1 MNLPL
6 LKQPDYTLADWEQWD
21 GRWELIDGVAYDM
34 TPAPNTSHQAISL
47 ELTLRIGNLLEEAR
61 KKSGGGCRTFVAPTD
76 VYLAP
81 RTVVQPDLLIV
92 CDPAKISVRG
102 IEGAPDV
109 VVEILSPRTAS
120 KDRSRKQWAYEAARV
135 PEYLIVDPEEK
146 VGLLLRLEQGH
157 YVEAARVEWGGL
169 VSLLGGTLPIQLG

>member
-6 LKQPDYTLADWEQWD
+6 LKQPEYTLADWEQWD

-34 TPAPNTSHQAISL
+34 TPAPNLSHQEIST
-47 ELTLRIGNLLEEAR
+47 ELTARLFGLLEEGR
-61 KKSGGGCRTFVAPTD
+61 RKSGGDCKVFHAPTD
-76 VYLAP
+76 VYLGS

-92 CDPAKISVRG
+92 CDPAKLSVRG

-120 KDRSRKQWAYEAARV
+120 KDRSRKQWAYEAAGV

-146 VGLLLRLEQGH
+146 VGLLLRLEHGH

-169 VSLLGGTLPIQLG
+169 VALLGGSLSVQLG